1 MSKIHIS
8 EQKARKIIRSL
19 IENHMDFDSEAVRR
33 SSGSIRYLDDY
44 FNNMVDEISYLYNYV
59 VETTHDVQMMKNQI
73 RDSRIKIRESVIK
86 LRNMLVEIDKSD
98 LDNERK
104 ESLKDAILFFLERW
118 G

>member
-1 MSKIHIS
+1 
-8 EQKARKIIRSL
+8 
-19 IENHMDFDSEAVRR
+19 MDFDSEAVRM

>member
-1 MSKIHIS
+1 MSRIHIS

-19 IENHMDFDSEAVRR
+19 IENHMDFDSEAVRM